1 MITSR
6 ENPLIK
12 LCRRL
17 QSGARARREEGLFV
31 AEGARL
37 CREALRAG
45 VAVQTLLATP
55 EAAEKNPWLREAG
68 VPVQELS
75 PGVAAAISDTKSPQG
90 VYCLCAIPA
99 AAELAIRPEGRYLL
113 LDSLQDPGNLG
124 TILRGAEAFGITAVI
139 LGRGCPDRFPPRCS
153 AAPWAAPS
161 ASRWWRRRT
170 CRRPSGGWGRPAF
183 RFGPLC

>member
-37 CREALRAG
+37 CQEALRAG

-55 EAAEKNPWLREAG
+55 EAAEKNPWLQEAG

-75 PGVAAAISDTKSPQG
+75 PGVAAAISDTK
-90 VYCLCAIPA
+90 I
-99 AAELAIRPEGRYLL
+99 GR
-113 LDSLQDPGNLG
+113 
-124 TILRGAEAFGITAVI
+124 AHV
-139 LGRGCPDRFPPRCS
+139 
-153 AAPWAAPS
+153 
-161 ASRWWRRRT
+161 
-170 CRRPSGGWGRPAF
+170 
-183 RFGPLC
+183 